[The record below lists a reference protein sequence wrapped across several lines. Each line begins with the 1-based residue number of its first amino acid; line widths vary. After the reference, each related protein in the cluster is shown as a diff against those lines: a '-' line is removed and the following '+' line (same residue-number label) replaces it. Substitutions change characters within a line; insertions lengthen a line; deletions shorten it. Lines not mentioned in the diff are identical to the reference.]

1 MPKVRIPRKYG
12 DDYYKYLED
21 EAWNGYEMR
30 YPAGHINRQKA
41 KPRLEYELG
50 IIKQMNFAQYFID
63 IRKTILEARKANI
76 LVGPGRGSGAGS
88 CLNYCL
94 GITDLDPL
102 RYDLLFERF
111 LNPERISMPDIDTDF
126 EFLRKD
132 DVLKEEAEDY
142 GYDCFAK
149 IETFGTMKAKN
160 VLKGCAKV
168 SGIENHVAI
177 GNKLA
182 KFILDDKQTLKKAWD
197 TKEDFQAYVHSDPR
211 LEKIFEIALKLEGTK
226 KSAGTHACGH
236 IPTPVPCEQLFPCRL
251 DTESGYLVC
260 EYDMNQA
267 EHLGNLKKDLLMLR
281 NLTII
286 DTAQKEIE
294 RRTGKK
300 IPLWTEEILNDKKA
314 LEMIAA
320 GDTNGVFQLESDGMK
335 RFMRQLQPDCFE
347 DIIAGVALYRPGPM
361 DYIPDYIRNK
371 HNPSGIKYAAPELK
385 PILESTYG
393 IIVYQ
398 EQVMLI
404 VQAIAGFSTGRA
416 DLVRKAMGKKKQ
428 DIMQQEG
435 IHFVYG
441 DEELGIEGCINHGI
455 KKTVAEDLWSQM
467 EDFGK
472 YAFNKSH
479 AAAYAAISMQTAYLK
494 VNYPLEFAVGL
505 LTSVMDDSKKL
516 MKYVNSYRAMGVNI
530 LPPDVRNSEYGFSIE
545 EDKNKNESI
554 RFGLFALKGVGEEIA
569 TSIPKE
575 RKKRSYEDIEDFV
588 TRHLD
593 FNKKAFESLA
603 KSGALDSFGYT
614 RHTLVE
620 NLGDILNNIKKANK
634 NIDKGQL
641 TLFDIGLEK
650 PSNSFCMNELPE
662 YDFLQKC
669 RFEKDATGMYISGHP
684 ASEIEEAAKKHG
696 AVDIADILDENSVFE
711 NNDKVSIYGVITEIT
726 RKVTKNG
733 NPMMILKVEDE
744 TESITVMLFDRAIQQ
759 YASELHEDGL
769 VFIQGKVRG
778 GGEDSSIMLNKVCEM
793 KETPVILWIATPD
806 TSLINIKKLASDFM
820 RENSGLG
827 DYVYVM
833 SLKTRKPE
841 LLGEISVTPEVIQ
854 KARIKFGNENIKV
867 TEKKKKKFAG
877 FHPAA

>member
-1 MPKVRIPRKYG
+1 M
-12 DDYYKYLED
+12 
-21 EAWNGYEMR
+21 
-30 YPAGHINRQKA
+30 
-41 KPRLEYELG
+41 
-50 IIKQMNFAQYFID
+50 
-63 IRKTILEARKANI
+63 
-76 LVGPGRGSGAGS
+76 
-88 CLNYCL
+88 
-94 GITDLDPL
+94 
-102 RYDLLFERF
+102 
-111 LNPERISMPDIDTDF
+111 DIDTDF

-182 KFILDDKQTLKKAWD
+182 KFILDDKQTLKKAWN
-197 TKEDFQAYVHSDPR
+197 TNEDLQAYVHSDPR
-211 LEKIFEIALKLEGTK
+211 LEKIWEIALKLEGTK

-260 EYDMNQA
+260 EYDKDQA

-361 DYIPDYIRNK
+361 EYIPDYIRNK
-371 HNPSGIKYAAPELK
+371 HNPSCIKYAAPELK

-404 VQAIAGFSTGRA
+404 VQAIAGFSMGRA
-416 DLVRKAMGKKKQ
+416 DVVRKAMGKKKE
-428 DIMQQEG
+428 DIMRQEG

-455 KKTVAEDLWSQM
+455 KKAVAEDLWSQM

-494 VNYPLEFAVGL
+494 ANYPLEFAVGL

-516 MKYVNSYRAMGVNI
+516 MKYVNSYRAMN
-530 LPPDVRNSEYGFSIE
+530 R
-545 EDKNKNESI
+545 
-554 RFGLFALKGVGEEIA
+554 
-569 TSIPKE
+569 
-575 RKKRSYEDIEDFV
+575 
-588 TRHLD
+588 
-593 FNKKAFESLA
+593 
-603 KSGALDSFGYT
+603 
-614 RHTLVE
+614 
-620 NLGDILNNIKKANK
+620 
-634 NIDKGQL
+634 
-641 TLFDIGLEK
+641 
-650 PSNSFCMNELPE
+650 
-662 YDFLQKC
+662 
-669 RFEKDATGMYISGHP
+669 
-684 ASEIEEAAKKHG
+684 
-696 AVDIADILDENSVFE
+696 
-711 NNDKVSIYGVITEIT
+711 
-726 RKVTKNG
+726 
-733 NPMMILKVEDE
+733 
-744 TESITVMLFDRAIQQ
+744 
-759 YASELHEDGL
+759 
-769 VFIQGKVRG
+769 
-778 GGEDSSIMLNKVCEM
+778 
-793 KETPVILWIATPD
+793 
-806 TSLINIKKLASDFM
+806 
-820 RENSGLG
+820 
-827 DYVYVM
+827 
-833 SLKTRKPE
+833 
-841 LLGEISVTPEVIQ
+841 
-854 KARIKFGNENIKV
+854 
-867 TEKKKKKFAG
+867 
-877 FHPAA
+877 